1 MKFISVTGGLGNQMF
16 IYAFYLNIRKRGQ
29 KATLFVPYRD
39 DSKKYGKNGYELE
52 KIFQLKDKKNFYTC
66 IIVRLV
72 TIYAN
77 LLRIF
82 PAKFKSKFYQLI
94 GIYTVSVP
102 ENFIYYPEIFD
113 FRHKHE
119 LYKGTWQSELYF
131 KEAINEV
138 KKFFVF
144 KIELLSQETKEVA
157 EQIKNSNSISIHI
170 RRGDYLNPQY
180 SNGFSE
186 ICTPDYYRKAIE
198 YINDRIKNPVF
209 YIFTDE
215 KEWVNQNFKIKNAVY
230 VQHNKDK
237 DSWQDLYL
245 MSLCQHN
252 IIANSSFSWWGAWLN
267 NNPEKIVIAPR
278 KWWKQFDYDD
288 VVPSNWIRI

>member
-29 KATLFVPYRD
+29 KATLFVPYRH
-39 DSKKYGKNGYELE
+39 DSKKYGKNGFELE
-52 KIFQLKDKKNFYTC
+52 KIFLLHDKKKIYTR
-66 IIVRLV
+66 IIVNLLK
-72 TIYAN
+72 IYAN

-82 PAKFKSKFYQLI
+82 PAKYKDKLYRLI

-102 ENFIYYPEIFD
+102 ENFIYYPEVFV
-113 FRHKHE
+113 FNHKHE

-131 KEAINEV
+131 KEAINEI
-138 KKFFVF
+138 KESFVF
-144 KIELLSQETKEVA
+144 KIELLSQTTKKIA
-157 EQIKNSNSISIHI
+157 EQIQKTNSISIHI
-170 RRGDYLNPQY
+170 RRGDYLNSQY
-180 SNGFSE
+180 SNGFAE

-198 YINDRIKNPVF
+198 YISDRIKNPTF

-215 KEWVNQNFKIKNAVY
+215 IEWVSQNFIIENSVY
-230 VQHNKDK
+230 VQHNTDK

-267 NNPEKIVIAPR
+267 NNPEKIVVAPS
-278 KWWKQFDYDD
+278 KWWKQFEHDD